1 MISLHDVSLQRGA
14 KLLLSGA
21 SLRINP
27 GHKLGLIGANG
38 SGKSTLL
45 QLLCGNLSAD
55 AGECQVPQQ
64 WRIAHMAQEVH
75 HSDRR
80 AIDYVLDGDVELRQ
94 IEAAIAATDEQQG
107 DKLGHLYSQLEN
119 INGYTAN
126 ARAQTLLHGLGFQP
140 QDSDRPV
147 SDFSGG
153 WRIRLNLAQAL
164 MCPADLLLLDEPTN
178 HLDLDTTWWLE
189 QRLQQFEGTLVI
201 ISHDRDFLDNV
212 VDHTVHLGNQQLTL
226 YRGNYSAF
234 ERQRAEQL
242 AQQQSLY
249 AKQQQQVA
257 SIEAFVARFR
267 AKATKAKQ
275 AQSRLKALE
284 RLEMIAP
291 AHVDS
296 PFSFRLPC
304 AEKMSSPLLHLS
316 HAALGYA
323 QSPILEQVNLI
334 IAPHTRLGLLGPNGA
349 GKSTLMKSL
358 VGDLSLLQGERTS
371 GEHLAIG
378 YFAQHTLEA
387 LDLQASPLLHVQRLS
402 PTAREQEMRNF
413 LGGFGFHG
421 DRVDEV
427 IHHFSGGEKA
437 RLALALI
444 AWQKPNLLLLDEPTN
459 HLDLEMREALT
470 LALQEFAGAVVVI
483 SHDRH
488 LLRNT
493 VDDFIVVIDGKVE
506 TFDGDLDD
514 YHRWLDQRHQLEAE
528 TISNAST
535 DNDDPKQD
543 RKAQRQ
549 AAAAK
554 RQQLQPLRKKV
565 QHAEKQMEKLQTK
578 LDAIESDLA
587 DESLYTDSTQKE
599 RLQVLLKKQSELRQQ
614 LETLEEEWL
623 ELSEEYENLINDDA

>member
-1 MISLHDVSLQRGA
+1 MINLIDVSVQRGA
-14 KLLLSGA
+14 KQLLQGA

-45 QLLCGNLSAD
+45 QLLCGNLAVD
-55 AGECQVPQQ
+55 AGDCQVPGQ
-64 WRIAHMAQEVH
+64 WRIAHMAQEVG
-75 HSDRR
+75 HSDRS
-80 AIDYVLDGDVELRQ
+80 AIDYVLDGDSELRR
-94 IEAAIAATDEQQG
+94 IEKAISDTDADQG
-107 DKLGHLYSQLEN
+107 DKLGQLYSQLEA
-119 INGYTAN
+119 IDGYTAN

-140 QDSDRPV
+140 EDSDKPV
-147 SDFSGG
+147 SAFSGG

-212 VDHTVHLGNQQLTL
+212 VDHTVHLHNQQLTL

-242 AQQQSLY
+242 AQQQALF

-267 AKATKAKQ
+267 AKATKARQ

-304 AEKMSSPLLHLS
+304 AEKVSSPLLNLS
-316 HAALGYA
+316 HARLGYA
-323 QSPILEQVNLI
+323 DTPILDQVQLS

-358 VGDLSLLQGERTS
+358 MGDLALLNGERTC

-387 LDLQASPLLHVQRLS
+387 LDMAASPLLHVQRLS
-402 PTAREQEMRNF
+402 PQAREQDMRNF
-413 LGGFGFHG
+413 LGGFGFQG

-427 IHHFSGGEKA
+427 IQHFSGGEKA

-493 VDDFIVVIDGKVE
+493 VDDFVVVIDGKVDV
-506 TFDGDLDD
+506 FDGDLDD
-514 YHRWLDQRHQLEAE
+514 YHRWLDQRHQHEDNYSQQEATE
-528 TISNAST
+528 E
-535 DNDDPKQD
+535 PKQD
-543 RKAQRQ
+543 RKSQRQ

-565 QHAEKQMEKLQTK
+565 QHAEKQMEKLQAK
-578 LDAIESDLA
+578 LEKVETELA
-587 DESLYTDSTQKE
+587 DESLYTDAK
-599 RLQVLLKKQSELRQQ
+599 RKDDLQQLLKEQGDLRQQ
-614 LETLEEEWL
+614 LEEIEEEWL
-623 ELSEEYENLINDDA
+623 TLSEEYEALSQE

>member
-1 MISLHDVSLQRGA
+1 MINLIDVSVQRGA
-14 KLLLSGA
+14 KQLLQGA

-45 QLLCGNLSAD
+45 QLLCGNLAVD
-55 AGECQVPQQ
+55 GGDCQVPGQ
-64 WRIAHMAQEVH
+64 WRIAHMAQEVG
-75 HSDRR
+75 HSDRS
-80 AIDYVLDGDVELRQ
+80 AIDYVLDGDSELRRT
-94 IEAAIAATDEQQG
+94 EKAISDTDAEQG
-107 DKLGHLYSQLEN
+107 DKLGQLYSQLEA
-119 INGYTAN
+119 IDGYTAN

-140 QDSDRPV
+140 EDSDKPV
-147 SDFSGG
+147 SAFSGG

-212 VDHTVHLGNQQLTL
+212 VDHTVHLHNQQLTL

-242 AQQQSLY
+242 AQQQALFT
-249 AKQQQQVA
+249 KQQQQVA

-267 AKATKAKQ
+267 AKATKARQ

-284 RLEMIAP
+284 RLELIAP

-304 AEKMSSPLLHLS
+304 AEKVSSPLLNLS
-316 HAALGYA
+316 HAGLGYTDA
-323 QSPILEQVNLI
+323 PILHEVQLS

-358 VGDLSLLQGERTS
+358 MGELTLLKGERTC

-387 LDLQASPLLHVQRLS
+387 LDMAASPLLHVQRLS
-402 PTAREQEMRNF
+402 PQAREQDMRNF
-413 LGGFGFHG
+413 LGGFGFQG
-421 DRVDEV
+421 ERVDEV
-427 IHHFSGGEKA
+427 IEHFSGGEKA

-493 VDDFIVVIDGKVE
+493 VDDFVVVIDGKVDV
-506 TFDGDLDD
+506 FDGDLDD
-514 YHRWLDQRHQLEAE
+514 YHRWLDQRHQQEDQYTQQDATTE
-528 TISNAST
+528 
-535 DNDDPKQD
+535 PKQD
-543 RKAQRQ
+543 RKSQRQ

-565 QHAEKQMEKLQTK
+565 QDAEKQMEKLQAK
-578 LDAIESDLA
+578 LDKVETELA
-587 DESLYTDSTQKE
+587 DESLYTNAARKDD
-599 RLQVLLKKQSELRQQ
+599 LQQLLKTQGDVRAQ
-614 LETLEEEWL
+614 LEEIEEEWL
-623 ELSEEYENLINDDA
+623 TLSEEYEALSQE

>member
-1 MISLHDVSLQRGA
+1 MPAMINLIDVSVQRGA
-14 KLLLSGA
+14 KQLLQGA

-45 QLLCGNLSAD
+45 QLLCGNLTVD
-55 AGECQVPQQ
+55 GGDCQVPSQ
-64 WRIAHMAQEVH
+64 WRIAHMAQEVV
-75 HSDRR
+75 HSDRS
-80 AIDYVLDGDVELRQ
+80 AIDYVLDGDSELRR
-94 IEAAIAATDEQQG
+94 IEDAIANTDADAG
-107 DKLGHLYSQLEN
+107 DKLGQLYSQLEA
-119 INGYTAN
+119 IDGYTAN

-140 QDSDRPV
+140 EDSNKPV
-147 SDFSGG
+147 SAFSGG

-212 VDHTVHLGNQQLTL
+212 VDHTVHLHNQQLTL

-242 AQQQSLY
+242 AQQQALF

-267 AKATKAKQ
+267 AKATKARQ

-284 RLEMIAP
+284 RLELIAP

-304 AEKMSSPLLHLS
+304 AEKVSSPLLNLS
-316 HAALGYA
+316 HASLGYA
-323 QSPILEQVNLI
+323 DAPILHEVQLS

-358 VGDLSLLQGERTS
+358 MGELALLNGERTC

-387 LDLQASPLLHVQRLS
+387 LDMAASPLLHVQRLS
-402 PTAREQEMRNF
+402 PEAREQDMRNF
-413 LGGFGFHG
+413 LGGFGFQG

-427 IHHFSGGEKA
+427 IEHFSGGEKA

-493 VDDFIVVIDGKVE
+493 VDDFVVVIDGKVDN
-506 TFDGDLDD
+506 FDGDLDD
-514 YHRWLDQRHQLEAE
+514 YHRWLDQRHQQQDQH
-528 TISNAST
+528 ISQ
-535 DNDDPKQD
+535 DNVEEPKQD
-543 RKAQRQ
+543 RKSQRQ

-565 QHAEKQMEKLQTK
+565 QQAEKQMEKLQASLEKVET
-578 LDAIESDLA
+578 ALA
-587 DESLYTDSTQKE
+587 DENLYTDAK
-599 RLQVLLKKQSELRQQ
+599 RKDDLQQLLKKQGDLRQQ
-614 LETLEEEWL
+614 LEEVEEKWL
-623 ELSEEYENLINDDA
+623 ELSEEYEALSQE